1 MLLFIFGVLA
11 LVIGRVLP
19 ALSQLARLI
28 EVVSTVANSSEREA
42 RKKERENEKERKA
55 AKKTLHFLIAFLRSK
70 KETFKREHTLFR
82 SRKRIYSLFSVPTLL
97 SAEIILNLVAVEKMT
112 KSGQIFFLSFKNF
125 LQTLKK
131 IFPISSDRLIIR

>member
-82 SRKRIYSLFSVPTLL
+82 SRANLQNASLKNLKF
-97 SAEIILNLVAVEKMT
+97 EINLVEQEFERKKKAETRSREKEQSTRSIVDGMRQC
-112 KSGQIFFLSFKNF
+112 GQFI
-125 LQTLKK
+125 
-131 IFPISSDRLIIR
+131 